1 MTAITSSVGALD
13 VQGIVSQLMMIERQP
28 LNASQKRADQYN
40 TQLSTVGKLSSSLSA
55 LQTALSSL
63 SSGRFLQVFKAS
75 VSDASMGAVTAT
87 SGGSPGTYQ
96 IKVDNLAT
104 SRQLVFDQSG
114 GATISDPKAAVSGA
128 PDTLS
133 FQINGKTQTV
143 TLRDKPGDT
152 VSLQTINDKI
162 NAAGIGVNATI
173 VQNGGAYK
181 LVLNSASSGTDNAFK
196 IVTGTGSSDPD
207 PTTGSSPTLAGLSQ
221 SAAAKTESRAAG
233 DAKLTVNGVAITA
246 GSNKV
251 SSAVPGVD
259 IDLYKA
265 GEFTVSMSPDS
276 AGVGKNLQSFVDAYN
291 QVVGDVKA
299 ARSGALKGSASVLD
313 IQSRLQQVLSTPVAG
328 VDPVKSYAFLAQVGI
343 SLQKDGTLKLDQTA
357 FNDALQK
364 DKQAVT
370 NLFGN
375 SANTGFAQRFNNEI
389 NSMLGPSGVIETS
402 KSTIRS
408 KVSTETQLQSSLQ
421 ARLDTKQSQLLQQY
435 TNLNKTLAQMQSGSN
450 SLFNMISSR

>member
-1 MTAITSSVGALD
+1 
-13 VQGIVSQLMMIERQP
+13 
-28 LNASQKRADQYN
+28 
-40 TQLSTVGKLSSSLSA
+40 
-55 LQTALSSL
+55 
-63 SSGRFLQVFKAS
+63 
-75 VSDASMGAVTAT
+75 
-87 SGGSPGTYQ
+87 
-96 IKVDNLAT
+96 
-104 SRQLVFDQSG
+104 QSG
-114 GATISDPKAAVSGA
+114 GASIKDPKAAVSGA
-128 PDTLS
+128 PDTIS

-143 TLRDKPGDT
+143 KLRDNPGDA

-162 NAAGIGVNATI
+162 NAAGIGVNATV
-173 VQNGGAYK
+173 VQNNGEYK
-181 LVLNSASSGTDNAFK
+181 LVLNSASSGTDNEFK
-196 IVTGTGSSDPD
+196 IVSGTGSSDSNS
-207 PTTGSSPTLAGLSQ
+207 TTGSTLAGLSQ
-221 SAAAKTESRAAG
+221 SAAAGTESRNAG
-233 DAKLTVNGVAITA
+233 NAKLTVNGVAITA

-299 ARSGALKGSASVLD
+299 ARGGVLKGSASVLD

-435 TNLNKTLAQMQSGSN
+435 TNLNKTLTQMQSGSN

>member
-96 IKVDNLAT
+96 IKVDNLAS

-114 GATISDPKAAVSGA
+114 GASIKDPKAAVSGA
-128 PDTLS
+128 PDTIS

-143 TLRDKPGDT
+143 KLRDNPGDV

-162 NAAGIGVNATI
+162 NAAGIGVNATV
-173 VQNGGAYK
+173 VQNKGEYK

-196 IVTGTGSSDPD
+196 IVTGTGSSDSNS
-207 PTTGSSPTLAGLSQ
+207 TTDSTLAGLSQ
-221 SAAAKTESRAAG
+221 SPAAGTESRAAG

-251 SSAVPGVD
+251 SSAVAGVD

-265 GEFTVSMSPDS
+265 GDFTVSMSPDS

-299 ARSGALKGSASVLD
+299 ARSGVLKGSASVLD

>member
-96 IKVDNLAT
+96 IKVDNLAS

-114 GATISDPKAAVSGA
+114 GASIKDPKAAVSGA
-128 PDTLS
+128 PDTIS

-143 TLRDKPGDT
+143 KLRDNPGDA

-162 NAAGIGVNATI
+162 NAAGIGVNATV
-173 VQNGGAYK
+173 VQNNGEYK

-196 IVTGTGSSDPD
+196 IVSGTGSSDSNS
-207 PTTGSSPTLAGLSQ
+207 TTGSTLAGLSQ
-221 SAAAKTESRAAG
+221 SAAAGTESRNAG
-233 DAKLTVNGVAITA
+233 NAKLTVNGVAITA

-299 ARSGALKGSASVLD
+299 ARGGVLKGSASVLD

-435 TNLNKTLAQMQSGSN
+435 TNLNKTLTQMQSGSN